1 MIISKYV
8 DDRDFSA
15 EIEKLKE
22 ENFELFC
29 NFLIRQTQKSI
40 DFHPCPVKRDQD
52 KNYYNDLIVNM
63 IEDTLKGCK
72 KITSYPSFN
81 RTASRFYENM
91 LYKFICVCFDIDR
104 VQLSKQP

>member
-29 NFLIRQTQKSI
+29 NFLIR
-40 DFHPCPVKRDQD
+40 
-52 KNYYNDLIVNM
+52 
-63 IEDTLKGCK
+63 
-72 KITSYPSFN
+72 
-81 RTASRFYENM
+81 
-91 LYKFICVCFDIDR
+91 
-104 VQLSKQP
+104 